1 METTYVPNVVQ
12 GVELGGKSSMDA
24 EELFVHDGS
33 EGKCAERIHAGVIHT
48 LGILALA
55 YTRQSIKGPTTVR
68 ICRLTL
74 EFEGE
79 VISQMS
85 TFVIASQ
92 EEDGIG
98 IPDLKRPQVEYTLRG
113 RGEAR
118 LRHQIGYFMRTSI
131 LKYPLST

>member
-1 METTYVPNVVQ
+1 M
-12 GVELGGKSSMDA
+12 SSKVLSSG
-24 EELFVHDGS
+24 ESPPWTQKNCLFMMAARGS
-33 EGKCAERIHAGVIHT
+33 AQNEFMQAS
-48 LGILALA
+48 
-55 YTRQSIKGPTTVR
+55 YTRSEYLRLPIRDSQLKDPQQLR
-68 ICRLTL
+68 MCRLTL

-113 RGEAR
+113 QGEAR
-118 LRHQIGYFMRTSI
+118 LRHSIGYFMRTSI